1 MPGMLRAARAKF
13 SSTAGPS
20 MISTE
25 LQPSLP
31 KRSASALVLASAS
44 LAASSTMSLPSACL
58 AESAVLSAKRR
69 TFFCSENSWLRT
81 TGPKITAPPRNCGE
95 RKLPWR
101 ARPVPFWRHGFLVV
115 PWMSLMPLVLCV
127 PARRLASCQLTMRAR
142 MSRRTGRPKISS
154 ARSML
159 PTLLLLRSMTESF
172 MSLPSLGGRRGGL
185 SERGRERQ
193 ALRRLALRRIAHQ
206 DIAAIGAGHGAF
218 DHDEAALGIALDDAP
233 VLRRHPVV
241 AIVAR
246 HLLVLEDLAG
256 ILALTGR
263 AVAAM
268 RDRDAVR
275 SAQAAEIVPPHDAG
289 KAAALA
295 RAGDVDELPGDEMRR
310 RDLGAHLDER
320 VGRHAELDE
329 L

>member
-1 MPGMLRAARAKF
+1 
-13 SSTAGPS
+13 
-20 MISTE
+20 
-25 LQPSLP
+25 
-31 KRSASALVLASAS
+31 
-44 LAASSTMSLPSACL
+44 
-58 AESAVLSAKRR
+58 
-69 TFFCSENSWLRT
+69 
-81 TGPKITAPPRNCGE
+81 
-95 RKLPWR
+95 
-101 ARPVPFWRHGFLVV
+101 
-115 PWMSLMPLVLCV
+115 
-127 PARRLASCQLTMRAR
+127 CQLTMRAR

-159 PTLLLLRSMTESF
+159 PTLLLSRSVTESF

-218 DHDEAALGIALDDAP
+218 DHDEAALGIALDDAQ

-275 SAQAAEIVPPHDAG
+275 SAQAAEIVPLHDAG

-295 RAGDVDELPGDEMRR
+295 RAGDIDELPGDEMRR

-329 L
+329 LALRLDLRLGEMAALRLGHVLDLGLADAELERGVAVLVRAAHGDDLAVVDLEHRHRDVIAVLGEDAGHAQFLGDQSGTHRPIPRA